1 MAKKNTVAAL
11 RIKQEMK
18 AKSINGTDLASLANI
33 PYSAVANILAGKS
46 SKIEKLEA
54 IAKSLGKPLMYFV
67 DVDYGDKKIDK
78 GDEVIYDGEL
88 HYKVVKIINDLCKK
102 KAVHL
107 TKEKMDKLV
116 NFIYPRLKKDDPQDL
131 IKSQTEALLDYAL
144 KH

>member
-1 MAKKNTVAAL
+1 MVRKNTVAAL

-18 AKSINGTDLASLANI
+18 NKSLTGVDLASLANI
-33 PYSAVANILAGKS
+33 PYSAVANILSGKS

-67 DVDYGDKKIDK
+67 DADYGKKTNEEY
-78 GDEVIYDGEL
+78 EVSYDGEL
-88 HYKVVKIINDLCKK
+88 HYKVVKTVNDLCKK
-102 KAVHL
+102 REVFL
-107 TKEKMDKLV
+107 TKEKMDNLV
-116 NFIYPRLKKDDPQDL
+116 SFIYPRLKKSDPEDL